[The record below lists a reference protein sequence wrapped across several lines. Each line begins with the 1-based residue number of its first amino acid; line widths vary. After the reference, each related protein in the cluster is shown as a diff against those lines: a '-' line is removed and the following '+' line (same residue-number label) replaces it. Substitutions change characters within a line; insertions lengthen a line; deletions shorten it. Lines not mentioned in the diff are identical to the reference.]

1 MFDPGDDPG
10 DIVNLVTGKV
20 ATHNVNVDKQVDVG
34 LSQTHSFKKKQ
45 WLFTIKSHILGTTAV
60 IQKHQHR

>member
-34 LSQTHSFKKKQ
+34 LSQTHSFKKNNGYS
-45 WLFTIKSHILGTTAV
+45 LLNLIF
-60 IQKHQHR
+60 